1 METLLENLTKRGFVP
16 HFFATS
22 DEAKAFF
29 KTELQNKT
37 IGIGGS
43 VSISQLGLYDL
54 LSENNKV
61 YCHSVDKSPNVLEN
75 ASLAEV
81 YISGANAIAKTGEIV
96 NIDGRG
102 NRVSSIIWGANR
114 KKVYIVSGTNKVVPE
129 LQDAIFRAKNVAA
142 PQNARRLNLKTP
154 CAIKA
159 DKCYKCNS
167 PEKICRV
174 LTVLGYP
181 TSAETHIVLIDEN
194 LGY

>member
-1 METLLENLTKRGFVP
+1 METLLENLRKRGFVP
-16 HFFATS
+16 HFFNTAN
-22 DEAKAFF
+22 EAKEFF
-29 KTELQNKT
+29 KAELKNNT

-43 VSISQLGLYDL
+43 VTISQLGLYDM
-54 LSENNKV
+54 LSEGNTV
-61 YCHSVDKSPNVLEN
+61 YSHSVDKSPNVLEN

-81 YISGANAIAKTGEIV
+81 YISGANAIAETGEIV

-102 NRVSSIIWGANR
+102 NRVSSVIWGANR
-114 KKVYIVSGTNKVVPE
+114 KKVYIVSSTNKVVATLE
-129 LQDAIFRAKNVAA
+129 DAIFRAKNVAA
-142 PQNARRLNLKTP
+142 PQNAKRLNLKTP

-167 PEKICRV
+167 PDKICRV

-181 TSAETHIVLIDEN
+181 TSAETHIVLIAEN

>member
-1 METLLENLTKRGFVP
+1 MLLENLRKRGFIP
-16 HFFATS
+16 HLFDTS
-22 DEAKAFF
+22 EEAKEFF
-29 KTELQNKT
+29 YKELENVS
-37 IGIGGS
+37 IGMGGS
-43 VSISQLGLYDL
+43 VSLSQLKLYDL
-54 LSENNKV
+54 LSERNSV
-61 YCHSVDKSPNVLEN
+61 YSHSVDKSADVLEN
-75 ASLAEV
+75 AAMAEV

-102 NRVSSIIWGANR
+102 NRVSSVIWGAKR
-114 KKVYIVSGTNKVVPE
+114 KRVYIVSGINKIVDN
-129 LQDAIFRAKNVAA
+129 LQDAIYRAKNVAA

-159 DKCYKCNS
+159 DKCYNCNS

-181 TSAETHIVLIDEN
+181 TSAEFHIVLIKES